1 LEDETDEHA
10 VNLQWHLRNSLF
22 EFPFQLLENNYTS
35 LSFNKHLLEIYEIA
49 KNREQV
55 KCLEP
60 EVLWEELTTLSDRY
74 RNKKT
79 ESHDSIYGHLL
90 VKSLS
95 KKQNGEK
102 IKHRVI
108 KYLSQETDVNY
119 YLEDYLVELAGNL
132 KLVEAVPYLFRIL
145 IDSAPI
151 HIVRETCTKSLG
163 QIGTPGVV
171 EEIGALYQSDREL
184 ITALAGIIEYIPYDY
199 SEEMAIQ
206 LLKGETDPDAI
217 TFLAASL
224 CCIFSIKSGEMIID
238 IIEKKQYNPT
248 IMRLLDYLIPVYVYH
263 NKAIDNL
270 AELEKISCKFRDESW
285 EANPTVKLAE
295 SLKDMM
301 AQKAKKDKEL
311 DTFKPEK
318 PGDYSQKREKV
329 IPISLI
335 PSKKRHKDKKK
346 RKKKKNKK

>member
-1 LEDETDEHA
+1 M
-10 VNLQWHLRNSLF
+10 
-22 EFPFQLLENNYTS
+22 
-35 LSFNKHLLEIYEIA
+35 
-49 KNREQV
+49 
-55 KCLEP
+55 
-60 EVLWEELTTLSDRY
+60 
-74 RNKKT
+74 
-79 ESHDSIYGHLL
+79 
-90 VKSLS
+90 
-95 KKQNGEK
+95 
-102 IKHRVI
+102 
-108 KYLSQETDVNY
+108 YLSQETDVNY

-132 KLVEAVPYLFRIL
+132 KLVETVPYLFRIL
-145 IDSAPI
+145 IDSAPL

-184 ITALAGIIEYIPYDY
+184 RTALSGIIEYIPYDY

-206 LLKGETDPDAI
+206 LLKGETDPDVI

-224 CCIFSIKSGEMIID
+224 CDIFSIKSGEMIID

-248 IMRLLDYLIPVYVYH
+248 IMGLLDYLIPVYVYH

-270 AELEKISCKFRDESW
+270 AELEKKACKFRDESR
-285 EANPTVKLAE
+285 EADPIVKLAE
-295 SLKDMM
+295 NLKDMM

-311 DTFKPEK
+311 DTYKPE
-318 PGDYSQKREKV
+318 GYSQKREKV